1 MPADGSVNRFTFCN
15 GWVNISSYASSLMTD
30 YSAAITLLI
39 GFSVALT
46 AGTVFVLRQPTD
58 LPTLKQEKA

>member
-1 MPADGSVNRFTFCN
+1 MPGDGSVNRFTFRN
-15 GWVNISSYASSLMTD
+15 DWVNISSRASCLMTD
-30 YSAAITLLI
+30 YSTAITLLV
-39 GFSVALT
+39 GFTVALT

>member
-1 MPADGSVNRFTFCN
+1 MPDDGSVNRFTLRN
-15 GWVNISSYASSLMTD
+15 NPVNIYSYAACLMTD
-30 YSAAITLLI
+30 YSTAFTLLV
-39 GFSVALT
+39 GFTLALT

>member
-1 MPADGSVNRFTFCN
+1 MPGDGSVNRFTFRN
-15 GWVNISSYASSLMTD
+15 DWVNISSYASSLMTD
-30 YSAAITLLI
+30 YSTAITLLV
-39 GFSVALT
+39 GFTVALT